1 MKKKNT
7 LFYIFLA
14 LLVGTVVALDQW
26 TKYLTIQRFPTP
38 GLAENYAPGIKGI
51 FHITHIAND
60 GGAWG
65 SFGGQ
70 TWLFLLVMVVFVVL
84 MAYAI
89 WKKWLSKKFE
99 WICLAAILGGGIG
112 NVVDRLFRDGKV
124 TDMICLD
131 FMEFP
136 VFNVADCFITCG
148 CIALMI
154 YVLFFD
160 REQKDAP
167 KAEENAEE

>member
-7 LFYIFLA
+7 LFYFLSA
-14 LLVGTVVALDQW
+14 LLAVAAVALDQW
-26 TKYLTIQRFPTP
+26 TKYLTIRRFPTP

-65 SFGGQ
+65 SFGGH
-70 TWLFLLVMVVFVVL
+70 TWLFLLVMVLFIVLSVF
-84 MAYAI
+84 AI
-89 WKKWLSKKFE
+89 WKKWLSKKLE
-99 WICLAAILGGGIG
+99 WICLAAIMGGGIG
-112 NVVDRLFRDGKV
+112 NVIDRIFRDGKV

-131 FMEFP
+131 FINFP

-148 CIALMI
+148 SIALMI

-160 REQKDAP
+160 REKKKEP
-167 KAEENAEE
+167 KAEPEE